1 LQILIIGCGNIGAL
15 YDYEND
21 SILTHA
27 KAFSKKA
34 RFKIYFYDSNILL
47 AKKIADKYKSV
58 FLTDLN
64 KIDFSEYD
72 CISICTPTAT
82 HFQFLKRAI
91 ESNVKL
97 IICEKPVS
105 NSEVELLE
113 LKKLYENNK
122 SKIIVNYIRR
132 FQPSFSWLKKF
143 IEELMISEKLTNV
156 GIRYQRG
163 FINNCSHAFDLIAF
177 LTSWPIDLRNLHKQN
192 FVYDHFHNDPTLSLL
207 ANWNDVNV
215 NVLGLSNVQF
225 SHFEIDLYFS
235 SVKIAIKESGDQI
248 DIFESENFDNFL
260 KPLKFNKKLSRKN
273 CLKNYMLEVV
283 DSAIDL
289 IDSES
294 NADNFIESVNLNL
307 LMLKYLNNKNG

>member
-1 LQILIIGCGNIGAL
+1 MQVLIIGCGNIGAL

-27 KAFSKKA
+27 KAFSKKS
-34 RFKIYFYDSNILL
+34 KCKLYFYDLNILL
-47 AKKIADKYKSV
+47 AEKIAERYKST
-58 FLTDLN
+58 FLADLN
-64 KIDFSEYD
+64 KVDFSEYD

-105 NSEVELLE
+105 SSEAELLE
-113 LKKLYENNK
+113 LKKLYENKK

-132 FQPSFSWLKKF
+132 FQPSFNWLKKF
-143 IEELMISEKLTNV
+143 IEDLLISEKLTHV
-156 GIRYQRG
+156 AIRYQRG
-163 FINNCSHAFDLIAF
+163 FINNCSHAFDLISY
-177 LTSWPIDLRNLHKQN
+177 LTSRPIDLRNLQKQN
-192 FVYDHFHNDPTLSLL
+192 VVYDHFQNDPTLSLL

-215 NVLGLSNVQF
+215 NVLGLSNVHF

-235 SVKIAIKESGDQI
+235 TFKIAIKESGDQI
-248 DIFESENFDNFL
+248 DIFESEIHGIFL
-260 KPLKFNKKLSRKN
+260 NPLKCNEKLSRKN

-283 DSAIDL
+283 DSAL
-289 IDSES
+289 NLLNSES

-307 LMLKYLNNKNG
+307 LMLKYLN

>member
-1 LQILIIGCGNIGAL
+1 MQILIIGCGNIGAL

>member
-1 LQILIIGCGNIGAL
+1 LQVLIIGCGNIGAL

-27 KAFSKKA
+27 KAFSKKS
-34 RFKIYFYDSNILL
+34 RCKIYFYDLNILL
-47 AKKIADKYKSV
+47 AEKIAARYKSI
-58 FLTDLN
+58 FLPDLN
-64 KIDFSEYD
+64 KVDFSEYD
-72 CISICTPTAT
+72 CISICTPTAS

-105 NSEVELLE
+105 NSEGELLE

-143 IEELMISEKLTNV
+143 IEDVLISEKLTHV
-156 GIRYQRG
+156 AIRYQRG
-163 FINNCSHAFDLIAF
+163 FINNCSHAFDLISY
-177 LTSWPIDLRNLHKQN
+177 LTSRPIDLRNVQKQN
-192 FVYDHFHNDPTLSLL
+192 FVYDHFQNDPTLSLL

-215 NVLGLSNVQF
+215 NVLGLSNVNF

-235 SVKIAIKESGDQI
+235 TFKIAIKESGDQI
-248 DIFESENFDNFL
+248 DIFESEFFGNLL

-283 DSAIDL
+283 DSALDL
-289 IDSES
+289 LDSES

-307 LMLKYLNNKNG
+307 LMLKYLN